1 MEAKV
6 RASTRHQFALV
17 QAQTASCYCTY
28 LASVEG
34 RLPLDAA
41 FNIGWT
47 LLVRHPAEGLGLA
60 SGYQGA

>member
-1 MEAKV
+1 MEDKV
-6 RASTRHQFALV
+6 RASTGPQLALV
-17 QAQTASCYCTY
+17 QAQTASGYCTH
-28 LASVEG
+28 LAPVEG